1 MWIGNLI
8 SCLSNSL
15 LPQIYQEGRKFA
27 IGTGINVKKIYG
39 GVAAWHQAEDLLHPC
54 DILVATPGRLLDF
67 VKRGNIEFS
76 RMRYLV
82 LDEADRMLDMGFL
95 PNMQEVVNHPTMSAR
110 VSYCSICSVAIL

>member
-1 MWIGNLI
+1 MSIT
-8 SCLSNSL
+8 
-15 LPQIYQEGRKFA
+15 QIYQEGRKFA

-39 GVAAWHQAEDLLHPC
+39 GVAAWHQAEDLLNPC

-76 RMRYLV
+76 RIRYLV

-95 PNMQEVVNHPTMSAR
+95 PNMQEVVNHPTMSPR
-110 VSYCSICSVAIL
+110 VSVDLQWKFNNHSHL